1 MDINSVN
8 MFYDIEYNTYKK
20 KLMRDI
26 FIQVDTIFNIFDKNF
41 NDNMIKLFILFK
53 KDKLK
58 NENTK
63 YFIFSLY
70 DFVTELNN
78 LEHIDQNE
86 FLNLILKLVKIYKV
100 ILLINIDIKD
110 GKIENEIIQYIN
122 WEILNNKLINC
133 IDEMKKTNKIMEG
146 LIELNKYSPEN
157 DKHHGT
163 IKEHIIKLAVL
174 LAYDFFMYYTSTEI
188 HKILYKKVSF
198 NSDATSI
205 LNKLGTTIIKYKKYF
220 TQEYRKK
227 YNLYKD
233 IYDEILKSNISKY
246 KFNISNEE
254 FKELIRELVAIN
266 NELK

>member
-1 MDINSVN
+1 MDTSSIN

-58 NENTK
+58 NQNTK

-70 DFVTELNN
+70 DFVIELNN

-100 ILLINIDIKD
+100 LLHINSDIKD

-122 WEILNNKLINC
+122 WDILNNKLINC
-133 IDEMKKTNKIMEG
+133 INDMKKTNKVMES
-146 LIELNKYSPEN
+146 LIELNKYSPDN
-157 DKHHGT
+157 DKNHNE
-163 IKEHIIKLAVL
+163 IKENITKIAVL

-188 HKILYKKVSF
+188 HKILYKKISF
-198 NSDATSI
+198 NSDGNNI

-227 YNLYKD
+227 FNLYKE

-246 KFNISNEE
+246 KFNISNKD